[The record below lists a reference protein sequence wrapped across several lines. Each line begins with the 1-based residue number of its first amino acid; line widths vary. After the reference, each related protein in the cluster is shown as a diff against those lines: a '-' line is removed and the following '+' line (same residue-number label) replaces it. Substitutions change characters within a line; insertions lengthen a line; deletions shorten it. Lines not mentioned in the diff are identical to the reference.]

1 MSGGTGGEPEVV
13 VLPDAAA
20 VCAEAA
26 RRIVAAARAADE
38 ARGRADIATTGGSTP
53 GGIYRALARSPL
65 RDEMPW
71 DRLHLWF
78 GDDRFVPRHHRDS
91 NLIPVDAVL
100 FGGDGGGGTP
110 LPHQNV
116 HPWPVEQTVAAGGD
130 ARACATVYE
139 AELRLAIP
147 ADDADRPI
155 FDAVVVGIGPD
166 GHLLS
171 VFPGS
176 AAFDAPGWTTAVAAP
191 THIGPHVERVTCTPR
206 ALDAT
211 PVLLAVALGAPK
223 AEVVAR
229 ILAGPRD
236 ERTLPGQVAR
246 RAGAAWLIDEAAA
259 ASLPAALAASTAR
272 ETD

>member
-1 MSGGTGGEPEVV
+1 MTGPSGGEPRVI
-13 VLPDAAA
+13 VLADAAA

-26 RRIVAAARAADE
+26 RRIVAAAVAAVE
-38 ARGRADIATTGGSTP
+38 ARGRADVATTGGSTP

-65 RDEMPW
+65 RDAMPW

-78 GDDRFVPRHHRDS
+78 GDDRFVPRQHRDS

-110 LPHQNV
+110 LPHENV
-116 HPWPVEQTVAAGGD
+116 HPWPVEQTVAAGRD
-130 ARACATVYE
+130 ARSCATAYE
-139 AELRLAIP
+139 AELRLAIR
-147 ADDADRPI
+147 ADDRDRPI

-171 VFPGS
+171 VFSGS
-176 AAFDAPGWTTAVAAP
+176 AAFDAIGWTMAVAAP
-191 THIGPHVERVTCTPR
+191 AHIEPRVERVTCTPI

-211 PVLLAVALGAPK
+211 PLLIAAAYGPSKAAVI
-223 AEVVAR
+223 AR

-236 ERTLPGQVAR
+236 ERTWPGQRAR
-246 RAGAAWLIDEAAA
+246 RAGALWLIDEDAAA
-259 ASLPAALAASTAR
+259 HLPTGKS
-272 ETD
+272 D